1 MPSFDEIL
9 LQLRGETIAEKVTN
23 PLRMLRQEFHLERNT
38 CETYNELVEVL
49 LDFERLYYRRVLH
62 AEYVPRDFLWMN
74 VTKYLARGGARLDHL
89 MPRATRG
96 LDGGLDGIIHDLLEA
111 HEREAIERWVD
122 HVLGKVNPF
131 DFDTISEFVRRMR
144 TEYGQAVDEM
154 MHPALMMMN
163 WRQLIQQVAQ
173 VVTNANRSFGR

>member
-9 LQLRGETIAEKVTN
+9 QQLRGETIAEKVTN

-38 CETYNELVEVL
+38 CETYDELVEIL
-49 LDFERLYYRRVLH
+49 LDFERLYYRRIFH
-62 AEYVPRDFLWMN
+62 SENFPRDYLWLN
-74 VTKYLARGGARLDHL
+74 VDKHLGRGGARLDYL
-89 MPRATRG
+89 MPRASRG
-96 LDGGLDGIIHDLLEA
+96 LDGGLDGIINDLLEA
-111 HEREAIERWVD
+111 HEREAIEAYVN

-131 DFDTISEFVRRMR
+131 DIDTIAEFVRRMR
-144 TEYGQAVDEM
+144 TEYGSAVDEM